1 MNSIKRFYTYS
12 FFLVWSTFLI
22 SCQSKQNLP
31 ISMLPMQE
39 VATWEALPKP
49 EVFFSDSNLQVL
61 LQAAMRQNPDYLQMQ
76 AMVGISRATRDA
88 ATGALLPRFEIFAG
102 AARRRFSEYS
112 MDGVG
117 NFDTNFSPNIRPDQ
131 RMPNPLPDYVVQARV
146 SWELDIWGKLSAMR
160 KAAAQRYLAS
170 EAGLAWQR
178 TVLAADVANTYYE
191 LLAFDAMQ
199 RIIERNVEV
208 QLDAVNLVKLQQQAG
223 RATALAVQQ
232 TEAQWLRTKALGA
245 QIQIQRMRTANAL
258 FLLTG
263 SFAEVLHTTTELE
276 VSSSNIDIP
285 EAIPVKW
292 LEKRPD
298 LKQAELELKAAG
310 ADVYAAR
317 AAFFP
322 SVRLA
327 PEIGQHSFNPATFFD
342 PASLA
347 WQAAAGLTAPVFQQR
362 ELKARLRQQ
371 EAMQVM
377 AQQAYR
383 KASLQAYNEVYEA
396 LFVAGRL
403 QEALDAKAAEVA
415 SLQAGVKSS
424 LELYTA
430 GYATYL
436 EVIIAQNDVLAAEM
450 ELVQVKLALLQN
462 MVLLYRAVGGSW

>member
-1 MNSIKRFYTYS
+1 MNKSMKILAGILLGGGL
-12 FFLVWSTFLI
+12 FLS
-22 SCQSKQNLP
+22 SCKSKQTIPVSLP
-31 ISMLPMQE
+31 EQE
-39 VATWEALPKP
+39 ANTLEALPKP
-49 EVFFSDSNLQVL
+49 EVFFSDTS
-61 LQAAMRQNPDYLQMQ
+61 LQALLKAAMQQNPDYLQTQ
-76 AMVGISRATRDA
+76 AMVGISRAARDA
-88 ATGALLPRFEIFAG
+88 ATGALLPRFEIFTA

-131 RMPNPLPDYVVQARV
+131 RMPNPLPDYQVQFRV

-191 LLAFDAMQ
+191 LLAYDAMQ
-199 RIIERNVEV
+199 RIVERNVEV
-208 QLDAVNLVKLQQQAG
+208 QQDAVNLVKLQQQAG

-258 FLLTG
+258 LLLTG
-263 SFAEVLHTTTELE
+263 SFAEAVNTVQALDLQ
-276 VSSSNIDIP
+276 SSDIEIP
-285 EAIPVKW
+285 QAIPVRW

-298 LKQAELELKAAG
+298 LRQAELELQAAG

-322 SVRLA
+322 SVRLM
-327 PEIGQHSFNPATFFD
+327 PEIGRQSFNQSTFFD

-371 EAMQVM
+371 KALEVM
-377 AQQAYR
+377 ALQAYR
-383 KASLQAYNEVYEA
+383 KASLQAYNEAYEA
-396 LFVAGRL
+396 LFVAARL
-403 QEALDAKAAEVA
+403 QEAYEAKAAEVER
-415 SLQAGVKSS
+415 LQAGVKSS
-424 LELYTA
+424 LELYTV

-436 EVIIAQNDVLAAEM
+436 EVIIAQNAVLSAEM

-462 MVLLYRAVGGSW
+462 KVLLYRAMGGSW